1 MANLPSD
8 VASQVIDAI
17 GLNFVLGDISDG
29 DRESQVLLRAY
40 LQCLQQLLRSA
51 NWAFAR
57 RSTPLVMLADATG
70 QTPNVGTVVLDG
82 YLYEYAYPTD
92 CMKLRYIPWQ
102 YQNQSVPI
110 PPGNTQLPNQPLYS
124 NMGVPALNNRIRPAR
139 WVLSQDSNYAPP
151 PGQLT
156 WETQGMSPTGRTVIL
171 TNVNC
176 AHAVYT
182 GLILYPSQW
191 DSLFRE
197 ALVAYMASQVALALT
212 TDKKLGLAI
221 RNEQIQIAKMKIEQ
235 ARLVDGDE
243 GVYSSDINVDWM
255 QKRRAGYGGYYD
267 GYGYGGIDQGYGG
280 FGGWDSCSFADG
292 SAY

>member
-8 VASQVIDAI
+8 VAAQVIDAI
-17 GLNFVLGDISDG
+17 GSDYIMGDISDG

-82 YLYEYAYPTD
+82 WLYEYQYPVD
-92 CMKLRYIPWQ
+92 AMKIRYIPW
-102 YQNQSVPI
+102 YPQNQIGPVPAGNIQI
-110 PPGNTQLPNQPLYS
+110 PPGVPLTTGGS
-124 NMGVPALNNRIRPAR
+124 PAPIGSRPRPAR
-139 WVLSQDSNYAPP
+139 FLLSQDSNYAPP

-156 WETQGMSPTGRTVIL
+156 WETQGVSPSGRTVIL

-176 AHAVYT
+176 AHVVYT

-212 TDKKLGLAI
+212 ADKKFGMAL

-235 ARLVDGDE
+235 ARLIDGNE
-243 GVYSSDINVDWM
+243 GFSSSDIPVDWM
-255 QKRRAGYGGYYD
+255 ESRRAGGGRF
-267 GYGYGGIDQGYGG
+267 GYGNAFADN
-280 FGGWDSCSFADG
+280 FGGDYGSFDQCSFSDG
-292 SAY
+292 STY